1 MKKII
6 IAAWVASMGMAAS
19 NASHAQ
25 GSVTL
30 YGILDTGIE
39 YVTHANRNGDSL
51 VRMPGIT
58 GELPSRWG
66 LRGNEPLGG
75 GLSTVFVLESGF
87 NVRGGDSGQGGR
99 LFGRQAWVGLQGPF
113 GTLSFGRQYT
123 MTFWALQDSDLLGP
137 DIYGGTGSFDN
148 YVPNARSDNT
158 VAWKG
163 NWHGLTAGATWS
175 FGRDSAGTGNSPGQG
190 TCAGSLPGDAR
201 ACRQWSAMLR
211 YDAPA
216 GFGVAAAYDQQR
228 GGPGAA
234 ANLFDGDTPIAFT
247 QSGDTDT
254 RMQLN
259 GYTNVGPVKVGGG
272 WLGRRV
278 DFDTPAQPNVQ
289 SNLYYLSASWYVT
302 PAWLIDGGVYRM
314 IDSDQ
319 DARGTLLALRT
330 TYLLSKRSAVY
341 LQGGYLANSAH
352 AAYTL
357 SQGGAGA
364 APGAGMLQLGVMA
377 GIRQM
382 F

>member
-1 MKKII
+1 MR
-6 IAAWVASMGMAAS
+6 SY
-19 NASHAQ
+19 AQ

-39 YVTHANRNGDSL
+39 FVTHANHEGDSL

-58 GELPSRWG
+58 GEMPSRWG
-66 LRGNEPLGG
+66 LRGTEPLGG
-75 GLSTVFVLESGF
+75 GLSTLFVLESGF
-87 NVRGGDSGQGGR
+87 SVRGGDSGQGGR
-99 LFGRQAWVGLQGPF
+99 LFGRQAWVGLAGPF
-113 GTLSFGRQYT
+113 GMLSFGRQYT

-137 DIYGGTGSFDN
+137 DIYGGTGTFDN

-163 NWHGLTAGATWS
+163 KWHGVTAGATWS
-175 FGRDSAGTGNSPGQG
+175 FGRDAAGTGNSPGQG
-190 TCAGSLPGDAR
+190 TCAGQIPGNSR

-228 GGPGAA
+228 GGPNAA
-234 ANLFDGDTPIAFT
+234 ANFFDGVTPLPLT
-247 QSGDTDT
+247 DSGDTDS
-254 RMQLN
+254 RIQLN
-259 GYTNVGPVKVGGG
+259 GYVQLGSVKVGGG

-278 DFDTPAQPNVQ
+278 DTVSSALPNVQ
-289 SNLYYLSASWYVT
+289 SNLYYMTGSWYAT

-314 IDSDQ
+314 INGDQ
-319 DARGTLLALRT
+319 NARGTLVTLRS

-341 LQGGYLANSAH
+341 LQGGYLANSTH

-364 APGAGMLQLGVMA
+364 SPGAGMSQLGVMA